1 MYKWKYR
8 LAKSK
13 TNPTKARRGF
23 DKITKM
29 LSTKNRD
36 PSIVHCSMLCD
47 VLPINQKMV
56 QSICEKKTFWIYL
69 YWAIC
74 SRHSHYHTSA
84 GNVIQIRGSLY
95 SGGNSKFVMHVHLKV
110 LFWWNLQFRLSRRR
124 TLENE
129 IPLPGI
135 KDHFNFYKL
144 ICQVL

>member
-1 MYKWKYR
+1 M
-8 LAKSK
+8 
-13 TNPTKARRGF
+13 
-23 DKITKM
+23 
-29 LSTKNRD
+29 
-36 PSIVHCSMLCD
+36 
-47 VLPINQKMV
+47 
-56 QSICEKKTFWIYL
+56 

-129 IPLPGI
+129 ISVPWI
-135 KDHFNFYKL
+135 KDHFIFLSLYFKFFKITFFARYIIFNVPVHANGIFTTVNNWFSVSTFLSKVTNHLWDHFIIWSCNHL
-144 ICQVL
+144 I